1 VLGAVLIA
9 QAAGVDIF
17 GFFARW
23 NDETF
28 RFETNRSTY
37 NADLSGNYASL
48 QDALQI
54 INSIYGG

>member
-1 VLGAVLIA
+1 MLIA